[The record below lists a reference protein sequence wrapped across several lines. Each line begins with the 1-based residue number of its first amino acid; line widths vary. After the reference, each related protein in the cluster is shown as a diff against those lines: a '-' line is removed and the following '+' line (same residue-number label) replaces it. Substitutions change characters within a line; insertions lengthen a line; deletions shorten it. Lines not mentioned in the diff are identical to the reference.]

1 MRLGIYGGSF
11 DPVHYGHLLLA
22 EQCREQCQLDE
33 IWFVPARQSPL
44 KASIP
49 TLGKDR
55 VEMLR
60 FATSGQRGFAVSGL
74 ELERDGVSWTVE
86 TLRQIKRLRPDDKLF
101 LLIGADALRDFPS
114 WREAEEIAALST
126 LVAVNRGDFA
136 AESVLGA
143 LSETIRR
150 KVRFVTMPGVAISA
164 SDVRS
169 RVADGRSI
177 RFFVPRAV
185 EEYIREHGLYRNRS

>member
-44 KASIP
+44 KSLIP
-49 TLGKDR
+49 TPGKDR

-60 FATSGQRGFAVSGL
+60 FATSGQRAFAVSRV
-74 ELERDGVSWTVE
+74 EVEREGVSWTVE
-86 TLRQIKRLRPDDKLF
+86 TLREIKRLRPEDKLF
-101 LLIGADALRDFPS
+101 LLIGADSLRDFPS

-126 LVAVNRGDFA
+126 IVAVNRGDCA
-136 AESVLGA
+136 AESVLSG

-150 KVRFVTMPGVAISA
+150 KVRFVTMPGIAISA
-164 SDVRS
+164 SDIRT

-185 EEYIREHGLYRNRS
+185 EEYIREHGLYRSQP

>member
-44 KASIP
+44 KVSIP

-60 FATSGQRGFAVSGL
+60 FATSGQREFVVSSL
-74 ELERDGVSWTVE
+74 ELDRDGVSWTVE

-101 LLIGADALRDFPS
+101 LLIGADSLRDFPS

-126 LVAVNRGDFA
+126 LVAVNRADCP
-136 AESVLGA
+136 AESFVTG

-150 KVRFVTMPGVAISA
+150 KVRFVTMPGLAISA
-164 SDVRS
+164 SDIRS

-185 EEYIREHGLYRNRS
+185 EEYIRQHGLYRTQR